1 MNLSCSHA
9 HLPSSV
15 RQLPAECHSLQEA
28 VWWWGEAGR
37 RPEFLSSFFQL
48 SPSSRESTLIMLTL
62 LLMTPTVFLIVRR
75 VFDLG
80 DKAVARLRSLR
91 KPKR

>member
-1 MNLSCSHA
+1 MKN
-9 HLPSSV
+9 PSVTAKLTFGQKLNVFVKQS
-15 RQLPAECHSLQEA
+15 PARMAFIIA
-28 VWWWGEAGR
+28 VFIYAVTVIINPNAFNASAIG
-37 RPEFLSSFFQL
+37 SI
-48 SPSSRESTLIMLTL
+48 IMLTL

-91 KPKR
+91 KAKR